1 MKINS
6 THKNL
11 NTSYINLSALLRFL
25 QQNNFVGKIHL
36 EAKGYEADVFFTR
49 EDGLTMR
56 ENDHIAGRISVGD
69 DVLAQILI
77 RAHEPDG
84 IINVYDEIEE
94 IKRSSE
100 KSVSEV
106 KDTLTE
112 SETDQSF
119 TEHQAEPFELSLSET
134 EQDIESTEKREVIK
148 PVSLKEKLGLP
159 SLPFSFRRKDSKKI
173 PEEITEISREEIVES
188 PKVEIIESPKEEDTS
203 PDWHELL
210 ELIGEIL
217 QTVEN
222 SLAESNLNFVW
233 VFDKVRADVY
243 EEYPFL
249 HPNSTVFE
257 YQNGKVSMSQQ
268 INNNFFIASIAKSL
282 RLLLEKFETHPKF
295 DEVRRV
301 IVKNIIELM
310 NKRHSQYDK
319 FLITQQLEDV
329 I

>member
-25 QQNNFVGKIHL
+25 QQQNFVGSIHL
-36 EAKGYEADVFFTR
+36 EAKGYEADVFFTKA
-49 EDGLTMR
+49 DGLKVR
-56 ENDHIAGRISVGD
+56 ENDHIAGRISVGN

-84 IINVYDEIEE
+84 IINVYDEIEKE
-94 IKRSSE
+94 TASG
-100 KSVSEV
+100 KSDDELETV
-106 KDTLTE
+106 LTE
-112 SETDQSF
+112 VEKAQTSTEDQV
-119 TEHQAEPFELSLSET
+119 EPFELSFSET
-134 EQDIESTEKREVIK
+134 EKETESTEEIAPIK

-159 SLPFSFRRKDSKKI
+159 NLPFSFRKKNAKKI
-173 PEEITEISREEIVES
+173 PKEITEI
-188 PKVEIIESPKEEDTS
+188 PKVEIIESPKEEDFS

-210 ELIGEIL
+210 DLIGEIL

-233 VFDKVRADVY
+233 VFDRVRENVF

-257 YQNGKVSMSQQ
+257 YKNGKVLMSEQ
-268 INNNFFIASIAKSL
+268 INNNLFIASIAESL

-295 DEVRRV
+295 DEVRRS
-301 IVKNIIELM
+301 IVKNTIELM
-310 NKRHSQYDK
+310 NKRHAQYDK
-319 FLITQQLEDV
+319 FLITQQLED
-329 I
+329 II